1 MKESKEKFEE
11 RAQKA
16 QLFVVH
22 MAQLFELLI
31 ALVVIVAL
39 TITVL
44 KIPSHLNELL
54 FDDGFTLFLKNIFS
68 IVIGIELLKM
78 LCRHDLDSV
87 VEVLLFAVARE
98 MIIYHMPIYQTL
110 IGVVAIA
117 VLFMIRKFL
126 FVSAL
131 DK

>member
-1 MKESKEKFEE
+1 MKKKFEDHAA
-11 RAQKA
+11 RAR
-16 QLFVVH
+16 LFILH
-22 MAQLFELLI
+22 MAQVFEVLI
-31 ALVVIVAL
+31 ALAVIVAL
-39 TITVL
+39 IITFF
-44 KIPSHLNELL
+44 KIPSHLQGLL
-54 FDDGFTLFLKNIFS
+54 YEDGFNLFLKSIFS

-110 IGVVAIA
+110 IGVIAIA